1 VQIKLKEVAP
11 DDPIVIGL
19 VEELRDEVE
28 SRGAHNGAARPEVS
42 LTEAMRADCDTLL
55 AYADAEPV
63 GTGALREREPG
74 VAEIKR
80 MYVLP
85 AYRGAGIAGR
95 ILDQLERRARAR
107 GFEAIRLDTHD
118 RLNEATSMYR
128 GAGFREISDY
138 NANPRSNVWFEKPL
152 A

>member
-1 VQIKLKEVAP
+1 MEIELKEVAP

-19 VEELRDEVE
+19 VEALRDEVE
-28 SRGAHNGAARPEVS
+28 SRGAHNGVARPDVS
-42 LTEAMRADCDTLL
+42 LAEAMRGDCDTLL
-55 AYADAEPV
+55 AYADSEPV

-85 AYRGAGIAGR
+85 TYRGAGIAGR
-95 ILDQLERRARAR
+95 MLEELERRARAR
-107 GFEAIRLDTHD
+107 GFKAIRLDTHD
-118 RLNEATSMYR
+118 RLNEAVGMYR

-138 NANPRSNVWFEKPL
+138 NSNPRSNAWFEKPL

>member
-1 VQIKLKEVAP
+1 MEIELREVPA
-11 DDPIVIGL
+11 DDPIVVRL
-19 VEELRDEVE
+19 VEALRDEVE
-28 SRGAHNGAARPEVS
+28 SRGAHNGAVRPDVS
-42 LTEAMRADCDTLL
+42 LAEAMRADCDTLL
-55 AYADAEPV
+55 AYADSEPV

-85 AYRGAGIAGR
+85 DYRGAGIAGR
-95 ILDQLERRARAR
+95 MLEELERRARAR
-107 GFEAIRLDTHD
+107 GFEVIRLDTHD

-128 GAGFREISDY
+128 GAGFREIPDY